1 VKFNI
6 SNPLLRA
13 ALFSLMSAVLFAASW
28 TAIGNSWPL
37 IFIALVPLFFLH
49 KEFESGVLTNLQWR
63 LFTVLTFF
71 LWNLSTLYFVS
82 FLDHNWFV
90 RIAAQLTPVGIN
102 TILMSTVFIL
112 FSIAKSKLKN
122 KSWPVFIIL
131 WLAIE
136 WFQHHW
142 TMAFPWLSLGNVF
155 ASSPQVIQW
164 YEFTG
169 VAGGSLWVLI
179 SNVLIFLAI
188 DSEIRA
194 LRFKLAVAAVLILAL
209 PMLLSYFQFQNFRET
224 GQALQ
229 AVVVQP
235 CLSNSDEK
243 FADDKQEQNLVD
255 MLNLA
260 FVANDEADL
269 YILPETAIF
278 EPGQLIHRP
287 DTLMFQGLWLHHN
300 KQSFSHEIISDFQ
313 ETFNFPTVISGVF
326 ASEYFPA
333 GTAAPAYADYLQQ
346 LDANVLYYNTAAIFR
361 KDTLEF
367 RHKTMLVPGVETI
380 PFASVFPFLNN
391 ISVDLGGI
399 VGSLGSQQ
407 NPEAVEVLPY
417 TKAAVLICYDSAFGW
432 LSRKSA
438 RDSGILVVI
447 TNDSWWGETP
457 GYKQLLSFA
466 QLRAIEARKPLLRS
480 ANNGISAIISP
491 RGEVL
496 KQLPWNKKGALSAKV
511 IPSNNATFYVQHG
524 DLIYS
529 LSALLAA
536 ALLLL
541 GLANRY
547 IRRAD

>member
-1 VKFNI
+1 
-6 SNPLLRA
+6 
-13 ALFSLMSAVLFAASW
+13 M
-28 TAIGNSWPL
+28 
-37 IFIALVPLFFLH
+37 
-49 KEFESGVLTNLQWR
+49 
-63 LFTVLTFF
+63 FTVFSFF
-71 LWNLSTLYFVS
+71 LWNLSALYFVS

-90 RIAAQLTPVGIN
+90 RFAAQLTPVAIN
-102 TILMSTVFIL
+102 TVLMSTVFIL
-112 FSIAKSKLKN
+112 FSKAKGNFKG
-122 KSWPVFIIL
+122 KSWPVFIVL
-131 WLAIE
+131 WLTME

-142 TMAFPWLSLGNVF
+142 AMAFPWLSLGNVF

-179 SNVLIFLAI
+179 TNVLIFMAI
-188 DSEIRA
+188 DSEIKT
-194 LRFKLAVAAVLILAL
+194 LRIKLTVSTLLILAL
-209 PMLLSYFQFQNFRET
+209 PMLLSNYQFNSFNES
-224 GQALQ
+224 GQSIQ

-235 CLSNSDEK
+235 CLSNSEEK

-260 FVANDEADL
+260 FVANDQADL

-300 KQSFSHEIISDFQ
+300 KQSFSYEIISDFQ

-326 ASEYFPA
+326 ASEYFPP
-333 GTAAPAYADYLQQ
+333 GVDAPAYADYIQQ
-346 LDANVLYYNTAAIFR
+346 LDAHVLYYNSAVVFR
-361 KDTLEF
+361 KDSIEF

-380 PFASVFPFLNN
+380 PFAHVFPFLNS
-391 ISVDLGGI
+391 ISVDLGGV

-407 NPEAVEVLPY
+407 NPEAVEVLPN
-417 TKAAVLICYDSAFGW
+417 TNAAMLICYDSAFGW

-438 RDSGILVVI
+438 QNAGVLVVI
-447 TNDSWWGETP
+447 TNDSWWGDTP

-496 KQLPWNKKGALSAKV
+496 QQLPWNKKGALSASV
-511 IPSNNATFYVQHG
+511 VPSNTTTFYMQFG
-524 DLIYS
+524 DLIYQTAS
-529 LSALLAA
+529 LITA

-541 GLANRY
+541 VLANRF
-547 IRRAD
+547 IKRAD